1 MEILIGAVIIIVL
14 LLFLGVR
21 PMTIIA
27 GIVVLL
33 ALAAVLMT
41 IFFLISLVL
50 MLMARPVRADFLRIE
65 QNEGPGSHAVYRI
78 GEKEYDNSFP
88 AEMILQ
94 ERIYRR
100 PTVYA
105 RLLQGKK
112 RSLLFDWY
120 TVIIILVG
128 LPVSMGLAAGFL
140 WVVLMMRD
148 ILLYMP
154 QP

>member
-1 MEILIGAVIIIVL
+1 MEIIIGAVIIIVL

-27 GIVVLL
+27 GIVVLF
-33 ALAAVLMT
+33 ALGAVLMT
-41 IFFLISLVL
+41 GFFAVSLVL
-50 MLMARPVRADFLRIE
+50 MLLAKPVRVDFLRIE

-78 GEKEYDNSFP
+78 GEREYDNAFP

-94 ERIYRR
+94 DRIYRR

-112 RSLLFDWY
+112 RYFLFDWY

-128 LPVSMGLAAGFL
+128 LPVSAGLTAGFL
-140 WVVLMMRD
+140 WGF
-148 ILLYMP
+148 LLLREVMSFM
-154 QP
+154 